1 MPRQLTFDLSA
12 RPARGR
18 GDFFVSSANAA
29 AVALIDSSEEWP
41 GRRLLLV
48 GPEGAGK
55 THLAHVWA
63 DTTGAVF
70 LRPGD
75 DPATLSTPAV
85 IEDADR
91 WGRDHDTTLFHLLNI
106 ATERGLP
113 LLLTARRLPA
123 DWGIALADLQSRVSA
138 VTLARIEPPDDA
150 LLMAVVTKLFADRQ
164 IVPPPSL
171 IHWLLPRIERSF
183 AAAERMVARLDAA
196 ALAEGRA
203 PSRSLARKVL
213 DVEVEG

>member
-1 MPRQLTFDLSA
+1 MPRQLTFDLGA

-18 GDFFVSSANAA
+18 GDFFVSEANAA
-29 AVALIDSSEEWP
+29 AVAMIDAPERWP
-41 GRRLLLV
+41 DGRLLLT

-63 DTTGAVF
+63 AGSDARFVTAE
-70 LRPGD
+70 D
-75 DPATLSTPAV
+75 DPATLATAAV

-91 WGRDHDTTLFHLLNI
+91 WPRAEEERLFHLLNL
-106 ATERGLP
+106 ARERKLP
-113 LLLTARRLPA
+113 LLLTARTPPA
-123 DWGIALADLQSRVSA
+123 DWAIALPDLQSRLA
-138 VTLARIEPPDDA
+138 ALTLIRIEPPDDA

-164 IVPPPSL
+164 IMPPPSL

-183 AAAERMVARLDAA
+183 AAAERMVARIDAA

-203 PSRSLARKVL
+203 PTRSLARRVL
-213 DVEVEG
+213 EQES